1 LQFMQ
6 RGLLYGYQ
14 TRRKKLH
21 KLWGLHPFMLA
32 KMHRPGEE
40 IIMAAKH
47 PCFNASTGGQWGRI
61 HLPVAPECNI
71 SCAYCNRKTDCLNES
86 RPGVCSQVLTPE
98 EAIELVDKAVLRTPS
113 LAVVGIA
120 GPGDPLAN
128 PELTL
133 RTFELVRSR
142 HRGFLLCLST
152 NGLMLANYASDLKAL
167 GVSHVTVT
175 VNAVVPEVACRIYR
189 EVRVNN
195 RVHHGQNAAEILL
208 EKQEKALAALE
219 EHGFAVKVNTVVIPG
234 FNDEHMEDIAR
245 FAARF
250 KVSLMNCISLI
261 PLPGTA
267 MSALEASSA
276 TRMDELRIRAGKHV
290 PQMHHCARCRSDALD
305 LLLEDS
311 RIESLLEDRR
321 HSPSSFWSFD
331 NPAPRARLTHKD
343 KQPGDIG

>member
-1 LQFMQ
+1 M
-6 RGLLYGYQ
+6 
-14 TRRKKLH
+14 T
-21 KLWGLHPFMLA
+21 
-32 KMHRPGEE
+32 
-40 IIMAAKH
+40 AKH

-98 EAIELVDKAVLRTPS
+98 EAAELVDQAVLHTPS

-142 HRGFLLCLST
+142 HQGFLLCLST
-152 NGLMLANYASDLKAL
+152 NGLMLADYVTDLKAL

-175 VNAVVPEVACRIYR
+175 VNAVVPEAACRIYR

-195 RVHHGQNAAEILL
+195 GAHYGRKAAEILL

-234 FNDEHMEDIAR
+234 FNDEHVEDIAR

-250 KVSLMNCISLI
+250 KVGLMNCINLI

-267 MSALEASSA
+267 MSAVEASSA
-276 TRMDELRIRAGKHV
+276 RRMEELRKRAGKHV
-290 PQMHHCARCRSDALD
+290 PQMHHCARCRSDALGP
-305 LLLEDS
+305 LSEDS
-311 RIESLLEDRR
+311 RIENLLEDREP
-321 HSPSSFWSFD
+321 SPASFWSFD
-331 NPAPRARLTHKD
+331 NSLPQDCMNLKINS
-343 KQPGDIG
+343 G